1 MHYYAEKKYS
11 FISFYVIS
19 YTTCIIKAYLFE
31 FNKLIQQFWI
41 QILELNV
48 HFNFLYK
55 IRKARQSDVKLL
67 VFLRVCW
74 WQVANCCHSR
84 FCLLSE
90 KTLMP
95 RPRPL
100 ALIRLDGMLTKVK
113 SKIYV
118 LLNFNYPHLW
128 IGEDAEKFKKEGGSM
143 KQGQVFLKGGGW
155 YFYLIFSRFIT
166 F

>member
-1 MHYYAEKKYS
+1 MPKKKYS
-11 FISFYVIS
+11 FISFHVIS
-19 YTTCIIKAYLFE
+19 YTTCIIKAYLFD

-67 VFLRVCW
+67 VFLRVCS
-74 WQVANCCHSR
+74 WQVANYCHSR

-95 RPRPL
+95 RPPPL

-118 LLNFNYPHLW
+118 LHSLDLPSLFKGRQLILITSPA
-128 IGEDAEKFKKEGGSM
+128 GEGRTLKKLRKKVEVWSRGGS
-143 KQGQVFLKGGGW
+143 
-155 YFYLIFSRFIT
+155 S
-166 F
+166 

>member
-1 MHYYAEKKYS
+1 MS
-11 FISFYVIS
+11 
-19 YTTCIIKAYLFE
+19 E

-48 HFNFLYK
+48 NFSFLYK
-55 IRKARQSDVKLL
+55 IRKTRQSDVKLL
-67 VFLRVCW
+67 LVFLRVFW
-74 WQVANCCHSR
+74 WQVANYCHSR

-95 RPRPL
+95 RPPPL

-118 LLNFNYPHLW
+118 LHSLDLPSLFKGRQLILITSPA
-128 IGEDAEKFKKEGGSM
+128 GEGRTLKKLRKKVEVWSRGGS
-143 KQGQVFLKGGGW
+143 
-155 YFYLIFSRFIT
+155 S
-166 F
+166 